1 MHAFLYFLHFS
12 RTGDIVKRCQRCVID
27 SSSTLSRDHHV
38 SHVPTKEQKRRRA
51 EGLGILPRQRRCNG
65 IVTLVT
71 STTPQSLACNCT
83 LSRCLIHG
91 APERGW
97 DGAGG
102 GGRQGKEERLDGT
115 RREVDGRR
123 RVRPAVLV
131 LIAQMVQFHVIP
143 TQRRALCCFR
153 AVESDGSLLPHSG
166 GALLLFSSF
175 SLLLL
180 LYAQIEQQVRDHGSS
195 ALSSRRLTRFQFHF
209 LFFSSTSID
218 GKRLNEN
225 GENPQ
230 DIVAREGCCSDIIAR
245 SDLILARA
253 MNETYEILAGRLK
266 ERSPERTFL
275 AGT

>member
-1 MHAFLYFLHFS
+1 MPENFKAYLSVASLCTYACACACACECVCVCTVYRRYRLFRLQLIKLSWKRTKDMHAFLYFLHFS
-12 RTGDIVKRCQRCVID
+12 RTGDIVKRSQRCVID

-38 SHVPTKEQKRRRA
+38 SHVATKEQKRA

-143 TQRRALCCFR
+143 TQRCVLCCFR

-166 GALLLFSSF
+166 GPFYFFPL
-175 SLLLL
+175 SL
-180 LYAQIEQQVRDHGSS
+180 SCS
-195 ALSSRRLTRFQFHF
+195 CSMRR
-209 LFFSSTSID
+209 
-218 GKRLNEN
+218 
-225 GENPQ
+225 
-230 DIVAREGCCSDIIAR
+230 
-245 SDLILARA
+245 
-253 MNETYEILAGRLK
+253 
-266 ERSPERTFL
+266 
-275 AGT
+275 